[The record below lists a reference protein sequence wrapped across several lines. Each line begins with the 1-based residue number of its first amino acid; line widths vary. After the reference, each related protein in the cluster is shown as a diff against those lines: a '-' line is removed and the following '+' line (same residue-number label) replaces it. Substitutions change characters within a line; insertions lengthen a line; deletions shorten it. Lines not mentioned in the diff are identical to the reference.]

1 MPLASSDPHEGISVH
16 VLDPRIV
23 IWPMDM
29 LCHDSV
35 LTKMVVDGGIAIR
48 LRLVLRVVGDIGRHL
63 ALVGHSMR
71 RDDVARL
78 AIM

>member
-1 MPLASSDPHEGISVH
+1 MPLASSDPHEGISVN